1 MENGGPITK
10 TEENFWFDGIHDWG
24 EKKEKKRETTDC
36 QRRQLNLLKKLP

>member
-24 EKKEKKRETTDC
+24 EKKRKKERDHWLSKEATESS
-36 QRRQLNLLKKLP
+36 